1 MSQAIPTV
9 AVVVGS
15 ARTGSINQ
23 ALARALARL
32 ADGRLSFTFVRID
45 DLPMFNGDFENDP
58 PETVWRFKREIE
70 AADAVLF
77 VTPEYNRSVPALL
90 KNAIDW
96 GSRPWGKNS
105 WAGKPGAVIGA
116 TPGQTGVAAAQ
127 QHLRNIVSP
136 LQVLLLTQPEAYVQL
151 APDAIDADDR
161 LTNEGQRQFLQGF
174 VDAFAAWVD
183 RLAPAAAE
191 ESIAA

>member
-1 MSQAIPTV
+1 MSQPLPTV
-9 AVVVGS
+9 AVIVGS

-23 ALARALARL
+23 ALARALGRL
-32 ADGRLSFTFVRID
+32 AEGRLDFRFVRID
-45 DLPMFNGDFENDP
+45 DLPMFNGDFENEP
-58 PETVWRFKREIE
+58 PESVWRFKREVE

-77 VTPEYNRSVPALL
+77 VTPEYNRSVSPLL

-105 WAGKPGAVIGA
+105 WAGKPGAVTGA

-151 APDAIDADDR
+151 APEAIDAEDR
-161 LTNEGQRQFLQGF
+161 LTHEGQRQFLQGF
-174 VDAFAAWVD
+174 VDAFADWVE
-183 RLAPAAAE
+183 RLVPAKRESMAA
-191 ESIAA
+191 

>member
-1 MSQAIPTV
+1 MSQTIPTV

-15 ARTGSINQ
+15 VRTGSINQ
-23 ALARALARL
+23 SLARALARL
-32 ADGRLSFTFVRID
+32 AGDRLRFNLVRID

-58 PETVWRFKREIE
+58 PEAVWRFKREIE

-77 VTPEYNRSVPALL
+77 VTPEYNRSIPALL

-116 TPGQTGVAAAQ
+116 TPGQVGVAAAQ

-151 APDAIDADDR
+151 LPGAIEGDE
-161 LTNEGQRQFLQGF
+161 LTNEGQRAFLQGF
-174 VDAFAAWVD
+174 VDAFAGWID
-183 RLAPAAAE
+183 RLAPAAE
-191 ESIAA
+191 RSIAA